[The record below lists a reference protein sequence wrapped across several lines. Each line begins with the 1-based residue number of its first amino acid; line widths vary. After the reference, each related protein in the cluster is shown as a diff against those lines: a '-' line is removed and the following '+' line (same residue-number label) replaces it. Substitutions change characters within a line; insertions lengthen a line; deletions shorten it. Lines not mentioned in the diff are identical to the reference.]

1 MTDFSL
7 KSWVESAHNSD
18 FPIQNLPFGIF
29 STSKKSARAG
39 VAIGNKIVDLLELAL
54 NNFIEVEVELLNQD
68 SLNALMALGR
78 PAATKLRNQIQDL
91 LSENNDQLK
100 DSTHRGSVMVNMS
113 EATMYMPVKV
123 GDYTDFYSSE
133 DHARNVGTMFRDPDN
148 ALLPNWKHLPVGYHG
163 RASSIVVSPASIHR
177 PKGQTKAD
185 DATAPSFG
193 PTRLFDFELEM
204 AFITCKKTKLG
215 ESIPVNEAEN
225 AIWGMV
231 IFNDLSARDIQK
243 WEYVPLGPFLAK
255 NFGSVI
261 SPWVVTMDALE
272 PFRTKGYKQD
282 PEVLPYLKHKK
293 DANFDIHLEV
303 ALQPENGQ
311 AENICTS
318 NYKHMYWN
326 MNQQLAHQTVNG
338 CNLNVGDMYASGTIS
353 GPNENQYGSMLELSW
368 KGTRPIKLSD
378 GSERKFMQDGDT
390 CIMRAHAEKEGVR
403 IGFGESIVK
412 ILPAI

>member
-91 LSENNDQLK
+91 LSEDNDQLK

-133 DHARNVGTMFRDPDN
+133 DHARNVGTMFRDPEN

>member
-91 LSENNDQLK
+91 LSEDNDQLK

-133 DHARNVGTMFRDPDN
+133 DHARNVGTMFRDPEN

-412 ILPAI
+412 IIPAI